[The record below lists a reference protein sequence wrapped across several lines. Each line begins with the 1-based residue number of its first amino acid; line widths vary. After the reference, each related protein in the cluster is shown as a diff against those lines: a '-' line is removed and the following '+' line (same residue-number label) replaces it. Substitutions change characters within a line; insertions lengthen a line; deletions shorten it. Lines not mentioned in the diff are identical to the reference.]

1 MPLQLAACQ
10 PHQEAFNR
18 LASHQICSRA
28 ISLSP
33 SLASKIYKL
42 TPRQYQEGLH
52 VAHTGERIT
61 SEEFQAEIGAVLG
74 NFNKNLRV
82 LKRQRRIIE
91 QDIEDEVEHHKRER
105 GEDQEPDVSF
115 LERAYT
121 NTIVPRVM
129 GASAKQRKSKF
140 DQKAF
145 TNDVMEYYGGA
156 SWRTG
161 LLSLDRRAQLQACE
175 GCASRSKVSQWRRGL
190 LHLGCWGAGVVRS
203 TQW

>member
-74 NFNKNLRV
+74 NFNKNLGV
-82 LKRQRRIIE
+82 LKRHRRIIE
-91 QDIEDEVEHHKRER
+91 EDI
-105 GEDQEPDVSF
+105 
-115 LERAYT
+115 
-121 NTIVPRVM
+121 
-129 GASAKQRKSKF
+129 
-140 DQKAF
+140 
-145 TNDVMEYYGGA
+145 
-156 SWRTG
+156 
-161 LLSLDRRAQLQACE
+161 
-175 GCASRSKVSQWRRGL
+175 
-190 LHLGCWGAGVVRS
+190 
-203 TQW
+203 